1 MIWSSDCAELSAV
14 ATIWRW
20 CGVSSVLAR
29 TSSMP
34 VTPTMGVRI
43 SWLMAARNPDFA
55 RLAPSAA
62 SCARRSSAVRS
73 RTRCSSSLAAAST
86 SSRDRFRS
94 AAIAHRTS
102 DDVATAALNAARTM
116 RLTVSCDSA
125 NGPCP
130 ATVATLAT
138 PATSAFTIAA
148 TSGSPRSP
156 THSSAGMTR
165 KASGSVC
172 ANTTSASAS
181 ETAIGATACRH
192 DVTVRAVPAPR
203 RLTISNS
210 SGTTSSAPAKSPVH
224 HVNHVSRALAA
235 SSRNAR
241 IVAVPSVAP
250 IGVAS
255 AQAPSRTTTLRSRSS
270 EGWNAPKR
278 RIAAIRSGLTV
289 ETRALARDSSNATP
303 RSTPAATP
311 PMTIPPA
318 IRGPPSATAT
328 TPIPIAGHTAEVWL
342 CVERKPSQYPSDAAL
357 QYAAAT
363 IVVHH
368 SQCNPPRRVSRR
380 TTSIAGTSRVSQP
393 GDGTVG

>member
-20 CGVSSVLAR
+20 FGVSSVPAR

-34 VTPTMGVRI
+34 VTPTIGVRI
-43 SWLMAARNPDFA
+43 SWLIAARNPDFA

-86 SSRDRFRS
+86 SSRARLRS

-116 RLTVSCDSA
+116 RLWVSSDSA

-130 ATVATLAT
+130 ANVALPAT
-138 PATSAFTIAA
+138 PATSAFTIVP

-181 ETAIGATACRH
+181 DTATGATACRH
-192 DVTVRAVPAPR
+192 DVTDRSGPAPR

-210 SGTTSSAPAKSPVH
+210 SGTMSSAPAKSPVH
-224 HVNHVSRALAA
+224 HVNHVSQALAV
-235 SSRNAR
+235 SSRNGR

-250 IGVAS
+250 IGVAT
-255 AQAPSRTTTLRSRSS
+255 AQAPSSTTTLRSRPS
-270 EGWNAPKR
+270 EGEKAPKR
-278 RIAAIRSGLTV
+278 RIATIRSGLTV
-289 ETRALARDSSNATP
+289 ETRPLARDSSNATP
-303 RSTPAATP
+303 RSSSAATP

-328 TPIPIAGHTAEVWL
+328 MPIPIAGQTADAWVF
-342 CVERKPSQYPSDAAL
+342 VETEPSQYPNDAAL
-357 QYAAAT
+357 QYAAVT

-368 SQCNPPRRVSRR
+368 SQRNPPRRVSGR
-380 TTSIAGTSRVSQP
+380 TTSIAGTAQVSQH